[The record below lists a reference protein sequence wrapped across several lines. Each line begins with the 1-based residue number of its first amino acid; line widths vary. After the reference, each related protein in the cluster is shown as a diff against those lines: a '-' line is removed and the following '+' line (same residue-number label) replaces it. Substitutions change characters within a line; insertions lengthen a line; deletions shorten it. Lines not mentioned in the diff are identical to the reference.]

1 MRIFFASALLA
12 LAVAGPVMA
21 GDIYKSVDEKG
32 VPIYT
37 DKPPYPGAKP
47 MGIKSRPTD
56 PRAVAEERAR
66 LLGQNDRERAP
77 PPSGQSAPD
86 PEAEAAARQEQ
97 CRLARERAQRY
108 ATSQRL
114 YEPLPDG
121 GRRYLTDEELTRARD
136 EAQQAVV
143 RFCED

>member
-21 GDIYKSVDEKG
+21 GDIYKSVDDKG
-32 VPIYT
+32 VPVYT
-37 DKPPYPGAKP
+37 DKPPHPGAKP
-47 MGIKSRPTD
+47 IGIRSRPTD

-66 LLGQNDRERAP
+66 LLGTDSPDLAP
-77 PPSGQSAPD
+77 PPRGAARD
-86 PEAEAAARQEQ
+86 PEAEAAAREEQ
-97 CRLARERAQRY
+97 CRLARERAQLY

-136 EAQQAVV
+136 EAEQAVV